1 MKRFDVKAFDVKAF
15 NEALQT
21 FYKLKLASEPYDYHA
36 WGTNATLTKSVKAQL
51 SKLKVQI
58 ECLFE
63 KYCFLDGKTFKVHVA
78 NGSGWYPRIPWIG
91 ILVDGESPREG
102 VYPVMSFRADH
113 WHIGCIESVANPQGD
128 FSERYNLAL
137 RRECRIDALQLEK
150 YGLNKDNHL
159 ALMPHIFEV
168 DQEITELELKEAFEK
183 ACNIYLTFR
192 KGRSVPMKMST
203 NERKGKNNTFFTT
216 VKVDEFYNWMK
227 IITDVMAK
235 DKNDSWAF
243 RGHRDAQW
251 KLETTFGREAKFDE
265 NGMSECGTHED
276 LCRTERSAIR
286 VFARE
291 LPNEFRTS
299 DLKNLDLLSM
309 MQHYGSKTRL
319 LDFTFSPLA
328 ALYFASTLSE
338 KEFAIWAI
346 KLSTLCANSK
356 CQTLD
361 ARILVDTESAET
373 LLRGESTNETAGILV
388 VQPKVGN
395 IRLSAQR
402 GLFLMPKNLG
412 IPFERNLKNALP
424 KNEYSTLKLCELKD
438 KVQSLSLIKFV
449 FADGVRE
456 DARQFLEAMQVT
468 SRLIFPDLQ
477 GLAESV
483 TRRITGTILH

>member
-1 MKRFDVKAFDVKAF
+1 MKQFDIKAF
-15 NEALQT
+15 NDALQA
-21 FYKLKLASEPYDYHA
+21 FYKLKLASEPYDYRA
-36 WGTNATLTKSVKAQL
+36 WGTNATLTKSVKEYL
-51 SKLKVQI
+51 GKLKVQI
-58 ECLFE
+58 EGLFE

-91 ILVDGESPREG
+91 ILVDGETPRDG

-113 WHIGCIESVANPQGD
+113 WHIGCVESVANPQGD
-128 FSERYNLAL
+128 FSERYNLAFR
-137 RRECRIDALQLEK
+137 RRECRAEALELEK
-150 YGLNKDNHL
+150 YGLSKDNHL
-159 ALMPHIFEV
+159 ALMPHFFEV
-168 DQEITELELKEAFEK
+168 YKEVTELDLKEAFEV
-183 ACNIYLTFR
+183 ACNIYLEFR
-192 KGRSVPMKMST
+192 KGNAAPTKRTTK
-203 NERKGKNNTFFTT
+203 ERKGKNDTFFTT
-216 VKVDEFYNWMK
+216 IKVDCLYDWMET
-227 IITDVMAK
+227 ITNVMAK

-299 DLKNLDLLSM
+299 DLKALDLLSM

-328 ALYFASTLSE
+328 ALYFASNLSE

-346 KLSTLCANSK
+346 KLSALCAKSK

-361 ARILVDTESAET
+361 AKILADTELAET
-373 LLRGESTNETAGILV
+373 LLREEPTNETAGILV
-388 VQPKVGN
+388 VQPNVGN

-424 KNEYSTLKLCELKD
+424 KSEYSTLKLCELRD

>member
-1 MKRFDVKAFDVKAF
+1 MKRFDVKAFND
-15 NEALQT
+15 ALQA

-36 WGTNATLTKSVKAQL
+36 WGTNATLTKSVKAHL

-63 KYCFLDGKTFKVHVA
+63 KYCFLDGKTFKVYVA

-91 ILVDGESPREG
+91 ILVDGETPRDG

-137 RRECRIDALQLEK
+137 RRECRVDALKLEK

-168 DQEITELELKEAFEK
+168 YKEVTELDLKDAFEV
-183 ACNIYLTFR
+183 ACNIYLEFR
-192 KGRSVPMKMST
+192 KGNVAPTKMT
-203 NERKGKNNTFFTT
+203 TKERKGKNDTFFTT
-216 VKVDEFYNWMK
+216 IKVNCLYDWMK
-227 IITDVMAK
+227 TITNVMAK

-299 DLKNLDLLSM
+299 DLKALDLLSL

-328 ALYFASTLSE
+328 ALYFASNLSE

-346 KLSTLCANSK
+346 KLSALCANSK

-361 ARILVDTESAET
+361 ARILADTESAET
-373 LLRGESTNETAGILV
+373 LLIGASTNETAGILV

-412 IPFERNLKNALP
+412 VPFERNLKDVLPRNAYPIL
-424 KNEYSTLKLCELKD
+424 ELSDLTD
-438 KVQSLSLIKFV
+438 KSQNVSLIKFV
-449 FADGVRE
+449 FANGVRE
-456 DARQFLEAMQVT
+456 EVVQFLEAMQVT